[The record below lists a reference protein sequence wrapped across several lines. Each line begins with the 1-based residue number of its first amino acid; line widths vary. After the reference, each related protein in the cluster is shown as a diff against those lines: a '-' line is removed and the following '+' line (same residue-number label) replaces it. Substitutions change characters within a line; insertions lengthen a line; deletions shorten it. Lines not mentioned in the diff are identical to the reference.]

1 MSSNSPGSAIRSAS
15 SGQLPERGPV
25 KGLSIPTN
33 SVRGDVAVIALVG
46 VAHATSHLFHLLL
59 PPLFPLL
66 MPDFGFGYTEA
77 GFLMTVFFALSGI
90 GQAFAGF
97 VVDRYGARRVL
108 MAGVSLQ
115 AASGVA
121 LSAAANYPMLVLA
134 VALAGIGNSVF
145 HPADFS
151 LLNKKV
157 SPARLGYAF
166 SVHGLS
172 GNLGWALG
180 AAISGMAL
188 AWAGWRAAGLAAA
201 LVALCSVLALK
212 IARPLLDDDMARKGE
227 AAGAKGATF
236 GFLGVPAIWLAF
248 MFFLLI
254 TAAFGGLQSFSAPV
268 LGGIYGMSPAAGVAA
283 LTAYLLGSAAGMV
296 IGGFVAVR
304 VHAHDRAVGGALTA
318 AAVFAAA
325 LASGLPPAW
334 SVIPLMAGIGIGVGI
349 AGPSRDLLVRRVA
362 TDSLAGGNRSPAFGR
377 VYGFV
382 YSGLDVGLALGPLA
396 FGALLDAGGRNG
408 VLPGV
413 ALLQVLAVLTV
424 LTMGRQVARPQP
436 RSG

>member
-1 MSSNSPGSAIRSAS
+1 MVANT
-15 SGQLPERGPV
+15 PV
-25 KGLSIPTN
+25 
-33 SVRGDVAVIALVG
+33 RADAAVIALVG
-46 VAHATSHLFHLLL
+46 MAHATSHLFHLLL

-77 GFLMTVFFALSGI
+77 GFLMTVFFAISGV
-90 GQAFAGF
+90 GQAFAGIL
-97 VVDRYGARRVL
+97 VDRYGARRVL
-108 MAGVSLQ
+108 MAGVSLL
-115 AASGVA
+115 AASGLA
-121 LSAAANYPMLVLA
+121 LSAAVNYPMLLLA
-134 VALAGIGNSVF
+134 VALAGMGNSVF

-157 SPARLGYAF
+157 SPTRLGYAF

-180 AAISGMAL
+180 ATISGMAL
-188 AWAGWRAAGLAAA
+188 AWAGWRGAGIAAA
-201 LVALCSVLALK
+201 LVALCCVVALQM
-212 IARPLLDDDMARKGE
+212 ARPLLDDDVKKIG
-227 AAGAKGATF
+227 AGDTATGSTF
-236 GFLGVPAIWLAF
+236 GFLGAPVIWLSF

-254 TAAFGGLQSFSAPV
+254 TAAFGGLQSFSVPV
-268 LGGIYGMSPAAGVAA
+268 LGGIYGLTAAAGVAA
-283 LTAYLLGSAAGMV
+283 LTGYLLGSAAGMV
-296 IGGFVAVR
+296 AGGFVAVH
-304 VHAHDRAVGGALTA
+304 VHAHERTVGAALVG
-318 AAVFAAA
+318 AAVFASV

-334 SVIPLMAGIGIGVGI
+334 SVIPLMVAVGVGVGL

-362 TDSLAGGNRSPAFGR
+362 TESLAGGKESPAFGR

-396 FGALLDAGGRNG
+396 FGMLLDAGGRDG

-413 ALLQVLAVLTV
+413 ALLQILAVFTVLA
-424 LTMGRQVARPQP
+424 MGRRVGTPAV

>member
-1 MSSNSPGSAIRSAS
+1 MTDSR
-15 SGQLPERGPV
+15 PV
-25 KGLSIPTN
+25 
-33 SVRGDVAVIALVG
+33 RADAAVIALVG
-46 VAHATSHLFHLLL
+46 MAHATSHLFHLLL

-77 GFLMTVFFALSGI
+77 GFLMTVFFTISGV
-90 GQAFAGF
+90 GQAFAGIL
-97 VVDRYGARRVL
+97 VDRYGARRVL
-108 MAGVSLQ
+108 MAGVGLL

-121 LSAAANYPMLVLA
+121 LSAAANYAMLLLA
-134 VALAGIGNSVF
+134 VALAGAGNAVF

-172 GNLGWALG
+172 GNLGWAIG
-180 AAISGMAL
+180 AAISGTAL
-188 AWAGWRAAGLAAA
+188 ALAGWRGAGAAAA
-201 LVALCSVLALK
+201 LVALCSVAALRM
-212 IARPLLDDDMARKGE
+212 ARPLLDDDVARVARG
-227 AAGAKGATF
+227 ARDAGAGGVF

-254 TAAFGGLQSFSAPV
+254 TAAFGGLQSFSTPV
-268 LGGIYGMSPAAGVAA
+268 LGEIYGLTPAAAVAA
-283 LTAYLLGSAAGMV
+283 LTAYLLGSAGGMV
-296 IGGFVAVR
+296 AGGFVAVR
-304 VHAHDRAVGGALTA
+304 VHAHDRAVGAALTGA
-318 AAVFAAA
+318 ALFASM

-334 SVIPLMAGIGIGVGI
+334 SVLPLMVGIGVGVGL

-362 TDSLAGGNRSPAFGR
+362 TESLAGGNASPAFGR

-396 FGALLDAGGRNG
+396 FGMLLDAGGRDG

-413 ALLQVLAVLTV
+413 ALLQILAVFTVLA
-424 LTMGRQVARPQP
+424 MGRRVAAPAV
-436 RSG
+436 RSS

>member
-1 MSSNSPGSAIRSAS
+1 MTPNA
-15 SGQLPERGPV
+15 PV
-25 KGLSIPTN
+25 R
-33 SVRGDVAVIALVG
+33 VDAAVIALVG
-46 VAHATSHLFHLLL
+46 IAHATSHLFHLLL

-77 GFLMTVFFALSGI
+77 GFLMTVFFAISGV
-90 GQAFAGF
+90 GQAFAGI

-108 MAGVSLQ
+108 MAGVCFL

-121 LSAAANYPMLVLA
+121 LSVADNYPMLLLA

-172 GNLGWALG
+172 GNLGWAIG
-180 AAISGMAL
+180 ATISGMAL
-188 AWAGWRAAGLAAA
+188 AWAGWRVAGVAAT
-201 LVALCSVLALK
+201 LVALCSVAALHM
-212 IARPLLDDDMARKGE
+212 ARPLLDDDVMKVG
-227 AAGAKGATF
+227 AGGTAKGKTL
-236 GFLGVPAIWLAF
+236 GFLGAPAIWLAF
-248 MFFLLI
+248 TFFLLI

-268 LGGIYGMSPAAGVAA
+268 LGGIYGLSAAAGVAA
-283 LTAYLLGSAAGMV
+283 LTGYLLGSAAGMV
-296 IGGFVAVR
+296 VGGFVAVR
-304 VHAHDRAVGGALTA
+304 VHAHDRTVGAALIA
-318 AAVFAAA
+318 AAIFAST

-334 SVIPLMAGIGIGVGI
+334 SVIPLMVGIGIGVGL

-362 TDSLAGGNRSPAFGR
+362 TDSIAGGNASPAFGR

-424 LTMGRQVARPQP
+424 LAMGRKVGRPALET
-436 RSG
+436 S

>member
-1 MSSNSPGSAIRSAS
+1 MTPNS
-15 SGQLPERGPV
+15 
-25 KGLSIPTN
+25 T
-33 SVRGDVAVIALVG
+33 VRADAAVIALVG

-77 GFLMTVFFALSGI
+77 GFLMTVFFAISGL
-90 GQAFAGF
+90 GQAFAGI

-108 MAGVSLQ
+108 MAGVGLL
-115 AASGVA
+115 AASGLA
-121 LSAAANYPMLVLA
+121 LSAAVNYPMLLLA

-172 GNLGWALG
+172 GNLGWAIG
-180 AAISGMAL
+180 ATISGMAL
-188 AWAGWRAAGLAAA
+188 AWAGWRGAGIAAA
-201 LVALCSVLALK
+201 LVALCSVAALQM
-212 IARPLLDDDMARKGE
+212 ARPLLDDDMPRVG
-227 AAGAKGATF
+227 AGATVTGATF
-236 GFLGVPAIWLAF
+236 GFLGAPVIWLAF
-248 MFFLLI
+248 AFFLLI

-268 LGGIYGMSPAAGVAA
+268 LGGIYGISAAAGVAA
-283 LTAYLLGSAAGMV
+283 LTGYLLGSAAGMV
-296 IGGFVAVR
+296 VGGFVAVR
-304 VHAHDRAVGGALTA
+304 VHAHDRTVGTALVA
-318 AAVFAAA
+318 AALFAAV

-334 SVIPLMAGIGIGVGI
+334 SVIPLMVGIGIGVGL
-349 AGPSRDLLVRRVA
+349 AGPSRDLLVRRAA
-362 TDSLAGGNRSPAFGR
+362 TDSLAGGNASPAFGR

-396 FGALLDAGGRNG
+396 FGALLDAGGRDG

-424 LTMGRQVARPQP
+424 LAMGRRVGP
-436 RSG
+436 RAPRV

>member
-1 MSSNSPGSAIRSAS
+1 MIPNS
-15 SGQLPERGPV
+15 
-25 KGLSIPTN
+25 T
-33 SVRGDVAVIALVG
+33 VRADAAVIALVG
-46 VAHATSHLFHLLL
+46 VAHATSHVFHLLL

-77 GFLMTVFFALSGI
+77 GFLMTVFFAISGM
-90 GQAFAGF
+90 GQAFAGI

-108 MAGVSLQ
+108 MAGISLL

-121 LSAAANYPMLVLA
+121 LSVAVNYPMLVLA
-134 VALAGIGNSVF
+134 VALAGVGNSVF

-157 SPARLGYAF
+157 SVSRLGHAF

-172 GNLGWALG
+172 GNLGWAIG
-180 AAISGMAL
+180 ATISGTAMAL
-188 AWAGWRAAGLAAA
+188 AGWRGAGLAAA
-201 LVALCSVLALK
+201 LVALCTVVALQMG
-212 IARPLLDDDMARKGE
+212 RPLLDDDLPKVG
-227 AAGAKGATF
+227 AGGTVAGATF
-236 GFLGVPAIWLAF
+236 AFLGTPVIWLAF
-248 MFFLLI
+248 AFFLLI

-268 LGGIYGMSPAAGVAA
+268 LGGIYGISAAAGVAA
-283 LTAYLLGSAAGMV
+283 LTGYLLGSAAGMV
-296 IGGFVAVR
+296 VGGFVAVR
-304 VHAHDRAVGGALTA
+304 VQAHERAVGTALVGAA
-318 AAVFAAA
+318 IFASV

-334 SVIPLMAGIGIGVGI
+334 SVIPLMVGIGIGVGL

-362 TDSLAGGNRSPAFGR
+362 TDSLAGGKASPAFGR

-396 FGALLDAGGRNG
+396 FGALLDAGGRDG

-424 LTMGRQVARPQP
+424 LSMGRKVCQTAGVV
-436 RSG
+436 

>member
-1 MSSNSPGSAIRSAS
+1 MTPQA
-15 SGQLPERGPV
+15 PV
-25 KGLSIPTN
+25 
-33 SVRGDVAVIALVG
+33 RADAAVIALVG
-46 VAHATSHLFHLLL
+46 MAHATSHLFHLLL

-77 GFLMTVFFALSGI
+77 GFLMTVFFAISGV
-90 GQAFAGF
+90 GQAFAGI

-108 MAGVSLQ
+108 MAGVSLL
-115 AASGVA
+115 AASGLA
-121 LSAAANYPMLVLA
+121 LSVAANYPMLLLA

-157 SPARLGYAF
+157 SPSRLGYAF

-172 GNLGWALG
+172 GNLGWAIG
-180 AAISGMAL
+180 ATISGTAL
-188 AWAGWRAAGLAAA
+188 AWAGWRGAGVAAA
-201 LVALCSVLALK
+201 LVAFCSVAALQL
-212 IARPLLDDDMARKGE
+212 ARPLLDDDVARVG
-227 AAGAKGATF
+227 AGSTAPGSTF
-236 GFLGVPAIWLAF
+236 GFLGLPAIWLAF

-268 LGGIYGMSPAAGVAA
+268 LGGIYGLSAATGVAA
-283 LTAYLLGSAAGMV
+283 LTGYLLGSAGGMV
-296 IGGFVAVR
+296 VGGFVAVR
-304 VHAHDRAVGGALTA
+304 VHAHDRAVGAALIG
-318 AAVFAAA
+318 AAVFASA

-334 SVIPLMAGIGIGVGI
+334 SVIPLMVGIGIGVGL

-362 TDSLAGGNRSPAFGR
+362 TESLAGGNASPAFGR

-396 FGALLDAGGRNG
+396 FGMLLDAGGRDG

-413 ALLQVLAVLTV
+413 ALLQILAVLTV
-424 LTMGRQVARPQP
+424 LAMGRKVAR
-436 RSG
+436 R

>member
-1 MSSNSPGSAIRSAS
+1 MTPSPTFRADA
-15 SGQLPERGPV
+15 
-25 KGLSIPTN
+25 
-33 SVRGDVAVIALVG
+33 AVIALVG

-66 MPDFGFGYTEA
+66 MPEFGFSYTEA
-77 GFLMTVFFALSGI
+77 GFLMTVFFAISGT
-90 GQAFAGF
+90 GQAFAGI

-108 MAGVSLQ
+108 ITGVSLL

-121 LSAAANYPMLVLA
+121 LSVAVNYPMLLLA

-145 HPADFS
+145 HPADYS

-157 SPARLGYAF
+157 SPLRLGYAF

-180 AAISGMAL
+180 AAVSGMAL
-188 AWAGWRAAGLAAA
+188 AWAGWRVAGLAAA
-201 LVALCSVLALK
+201 SVAFFSVVALGM
-212 IARPLLDDDMARKGE
+212 ARPLLDDDVVRVGAGG
-227 AAGAKGATF
+227 AAAGATF
-236 GFLGVPAIWLAF
+236 GFLGTSVIWLAF
-248 MFFLLI
+248 VFFLLI

-268 LGGIYGMSPAAGVAA
+268 LGGIYGLSPAAGVAA
-283 LTAYLLGSAAGMV
+283 LTGYLLGSAAGMV
-296 IGGFVAVR
+296 AGGFVAAR
-304 VHAHDRAVGGALTA
+304 VHAHERAVGGALMA
-318 AAVFAAA
+318 AALFASA
-325 LASGLPPAW
+325 LASGLPPVW
-334 SVIPLMAGIGIGVGI
+334 SVIPLMVGIGVGVGL

-362 TDSLAGGNRSPAFGR
+362 TDSLAGGNASPAFGR

-396 FGALLDAGGRNG
+396 FGTLLDAGGRDA

-424 LTMGRQVARPQP
+424 LSMGRRAARPLTRP
-436 RSG
+436 S

>member
-1 MSSNSPGSAIRSAS
+1 MTPNA
-15 SGQLPERGPV
+15 PV
-25 KGLSIPTN
+25 RADAP
-33 SVRGDVAVIALVG
+33 VIALVG

-77 GFLMTVFFALSGI
+77 GFLMTVFFAISGM
-90 GQAFAGF
+90 GQAFAGI

-108 MAGVSLQ
+108 MAGVSLL

-121 LSAAANYPMLVLA
+121 LSVAVNYPMLLLA

-166 SVHGLS
+166 SAHGLS
-172 GNLGWALG
+172 GNLGWAIG
-180 AAISGMAL
+180 ATISGLAL
-188 AWAGWRAAGLAAA
+188 AWGGWRGAGVAAA
-201 LVALCSVLALK
+201 LVALCSVAALQM
-212 IARPLLDDDMARKGE
+212 ARPLLDDDVARVGAGGT
-227 AAGAKGATF
+227 AAGATF
-236 GFLGVPAIWLAF
+236 AFLSTPVIWLAF
-248 MFFLLI
+248 AFFLLI

-268 LGGIYGMSPAAGVAA
+268 LGGIYGISAAAGVAA
-283 LTAYLLGSAAGMV
+283 LTGYLLGSAAGMV
-296 IGGFVAVR
+296 VGGFVAVR
-304 VHAHDRAVGGALTA
+304 VHAHDRTVGAALVGAA
-318 AAVFAAA
+318 IFAAV

-334 SVIPLMAGIGIGVGI
+334 SVLPLMVGIGIGVGL

-362 TDSLAGGNRSPAFGR
+362 TDSLAGGNASPAFGR

-396 FGALLDAGGRNG
+396 FGALLDAGGRDE

-413 ALLQVLAVLTV
+413 ALLQILAVLTV
-424 LTMGRQVARPQP
+424 VAMGRRVAPAP
-436 RSG
+436 RSA

>member
-1 MSSNSPGSAIRSAS
+1 MAP
-15 SGQLPERGPV
+15 
-25 KGLSIPTN
+25 IPTF
-33 SVRGDVAVIALVG
+33 RADAAVIALVG

-66 MPDFGFGYTEA
+66 MPEFGFSYTEA
-77 GFLMTVFFALSGI
+77 GFLMTVFFAISGT
-90 GQAFAGF
+90 GQAFAGI

-108 MAGVSLQ
+108 MAGVSLL

-121 LSAAANYPMLVLA
+121 LSVAANYPMLLLA
-134 VALAGIGNSVF
+134 MALAGIGNSIF
-145 HPADFS
+145 HPADYS

-157 SPARLGYAF
+157 SPLRLGHAF

-172 GNLGWALG
+172 GNLGWAMG

-188 AWAGWRAAGLAAA
+188 AWAGWRVAGLAAA
-201 LVALCSVLALK
+201 SVAFFSIVALQM
-212 IARPLLDDDMARKGE
+212 ARPLLDDDVVRVGAGGA
-227 AAGAKGATF
+227 AAGTTF
-236 GFLGVPAIWLAF
+236 GFLGTSVIWLAF
-248 MFFLLI
+248 VFFLLI

-268 LGGIYGMSPAAGVAA
+268 LGGIYGLSPAAGVAA

-296 IGGFVAVR
+296 AGGFVAAR
-304 VHAHDRAVGGALTA
+304 VHAHERAVGGALMA
-318 AAVFAAA
+318 AALFASA
-325 LASGLPPAW
+325 LASGLPPVW
-334 SVIPLMAGIGIGVGI
+334 SVIPLMVGIGVGVGL

-362 TDSLAGGNRSPAFGR
+362 TDSLAGGNASPAFGR

-396 FGALLDAGGRNG
+396 FGALLDAGGRDG

-424 LTMGRQVARPQP
+424 LSMGRKVVRPAAI
-436 RSG
+436 SA

>member
-1 MSSNSPGSAIRSAS
+1 MTPTPTIRA
-15 SGQLPERGPV
+15 
-25 KGLSIPTN
+25 
-33 SVRGDVAVIALVG
+33 DAAVIALVG
-46 VAHATSHLFHLLL
+46 VAHATSHVFHLLL

-77 GFLMTVFFALSGI
+77 GFLMTVFFAISGM
-90 GQAFAGF
+90 GQAFAGI

-108 MAGVSLQ
+108 MAGISLL

-121 LSAAANYPMLVLA
+121 LAVAVNYSMLLLA
-134 VALAGIGNSVF
+134 VALAGMGNSVF

-157 SPARLGYAF
+157 SASRLGHAF

-172 GNLGWALG
+172 GNLGWAMG
-180 AAISGMAL
+180 ATISGTAM
-188 AWAGWRAAGLAAA
+188 AWAGWRGAGLAAA
-201 LVALCSVLALK
+201 LVALCSVAALQV
-212 IARPLLDDDMARKGE
+212 ARPLLDDDLPRVG
-227 AAGAKGATF
+227 AGGTATGATF
-236 GFLGVPAIWLAF
+236 AFLGTPVIWLAF
-248 MFFLLI
+248 AFFLLI

-268 LGGIYGMSPAAGVAA
+268 LGGIYGISAAAGVAA
-283 LTAYLLGSAAGMV
+283 LTGYLLGSAAGMV
-296 IGGFVAVR
+296 VGGFVAVR
-304 VHAHDRAVGGALTA
+304 VQAHERAVGTALVGAA
-318 AAVFAAA
+318 IFASV

-334 SVIPLMAGIGIGVGI
+334 SVIPLMVGIGIGVGL

-362 TDSLAGGNRSPAFGR
+362 TDSLAGGKASPAFGR

-396 FGALLDAGGRNG
+396 FGALLDAGGRDG

-413 ALLQVLAVLTV
+413 ALLQVLAVVTV
-424 LTMGRQVARPQP
+424 LSMGRVSPP
-436 RSG
+436 VRSV

>member
-1 MSSNSPGSAIRSAS
+1 MLAQTPVRADAS
-15 SGQLPERGPV
+15 
-25 KGLSIPTN
+25 
-33 SVRGDVAVIALVG
+33 VIALVG

-77 GFLMTVFFALSGI
+77 GFLMTVFFAISGV
-90 GQAFAGF
+90 GQAFAGI

-108 MAGVSLQ
+108 MAGVSLL

-121 LSAAANYPMLVLA
+121 LAAAVNYPMLLLA

-157 SPARLGYAF
+157 SPGRLGYAF

-172 GNLGWALG
+172 GNLGWAIG
-180 AAISGMAL
+180 AAISGTAL
-188 AWAGWRAAGLAAA
+188 AWAGWRGAGLAAA
-201 LVALCSVLALK
+201 LVALCSVAALRL
-212 IARPLLDDDMARKGE
+212 ARPLLDEAVARVG
-227 AAGAKGATF
+227 AGGTAPGPTF
-236 GFLGVPAIWLAF
+236 GFLGLPAIWLAF
-248 MFFLLI
+248 MFFLLV

-268 LGGIYGMSPAAGVAA
+268 LGGIYGITAAAGVAA
-283 LTAYLLGSAAGMV
+283 LTGYLLGSAAGMV

-304 VHAHDRAVGGALTA
+304 VHAHDRTVG
-318 AAVFAAA
+318 AA
-325 LASGLPPAW
+325 LIGAAIFASVLATGMPPAW
-334 SVIPLMAGIGIGVGI
+334 AVIPLMVGIGIGVGV

-362 TDSLAGGNRSPAFGR
+362 TESLAGGNASPAFGR

-396 FGALLDAGGRNG
+396 FGMLLDAGGRDG

-413 ALLQVLAVLTV
+413 ALLQILAVLTV
-424 LTMGRQVARPQP
+424 LVMGRKVVRPAK
-436 RSG
+436 SA

>member
-1 MSSNSPGSAIRSAS
+1 MPDTRPLRADA
-15 SGQLPERGPV
+15 
-25 KGLSIPTN
+25 
-33 SVRGDVAVIALVG
+33 AVIALVG

-77 GFLMTVFFALSGI
+77 GFLMTVFFTISGV
-90 GQAFAGF
+90 GQALAGI

-108 MAGVSLQ
+108 MAGVGML
-115 AASGVA
+115 AASGLA
-121 LSAAANYPMLVLA
+121 LAAATNYWMLVLA
-134 VALAGIGNSVF
+134 VAVAGVGNSVF

-180 AAISGMAL
+180 AAISGTAL
-188 AWAGWRAAGLAAA
+188 AWAGWRGAGLAAA
-201 LVALCSVLALK
+201 LVALAAVGALQF
-212 IARPLLDDDMARKGE
+212 ARPLLDDERPKVG
-227 AAGAKGATF
+227 AGTTASASVF
-236 GFLGVPAIWLAF
+236 AFLGLPAIWLAF

-254 TAAFGGLQSFSAPV
+254 TAAFGGLQSFSVPV
-268 LGGIYGMSPAAGVAA
+268 LGGLYGISAAAGVAA
-283 LTAYLLGSAAGMV
+283 LTGYLLGSAGGMV
-296 IGGFVAVR
+296 AGGFVAVR
-304 VHAHDRAVGGALTA
+304 IHAHDRTVGAALVG
-318 AAVFAAA
+318 AAVFAIA

-334 SVIPLMAGIGIGVGI
+334 AVIPLMVGIGVGVGL

-362 TDSLAGGNRSPAFGR
+362 TESIAGGKESPAFGR

-396 FGALLDAGGRNG
+396 FGMLLDAGGRDG

-413 ALLQVLAVLTV
+413 ALLQILAVVTVLA
-424 LTMGRQVARPQP
+424 MGRRVARH
-436 RSG
+436 G

>member
-1 MSSNSPGSAIRSAS
+1 MIAN
-15 SGQLPERGPV
+15 
-25 KGLSIPTN
+25 T
-33 SVRGDVAVIALVG
+33 SVRADAAVIALVG
-46 VAHATSHLFHLLL
+46 MAHATSHLFHLLL

-66 MPDFGFGYTEA
+66 MPAFGFGYTEA
-77 GFLMTVFFALSGI
+77 GFLMTVFFAISGL
-90 GQAFAGF
+90 GQAFAGI

-108 MAGVSLQ
+108 MAGVGLL
-115 AASGVA
+115 AASGLA
-121 LSAAANYPMLVLA
+121 LSTAVNYSMLLLA
-134 VALAGIGNSVF
+134 VALAGMGNSVF

-166 SVHGLS
+166 SVHGLC
-172 GNLGWALG
+172 GNLGWAMG
-180 AAISGMAL
+180 AAISGTAL
-188 AWAGWRAAGLAAA
+188 AWAGWRAAGMVAALLALFS
-201 LVALCSVLALK
+201 LVALQ
-212 IARPLLDDDMARKGE
+212 IARPLLDDDVARVARD
-227 AAGAKGATF
+227 AARRAGTAEATF
-236 GFLGVPAIWLAF
+236 GFLGTSVIWLAF

-268 LGGIYGMSPAAGVAA
+268 LGGIYGLSPAAGVAA

-296 IGGFVAVR
+296 VGGFVAAR
-304 VHAHDRAVGGALTA
+304 VYAHERAVGGALMA
-318 AAVFAAA
+318 AALFAAV
-325 LASGLPPAW
+325 LASGLPAVW
-334 SVIPLMAGIGIGVGI
+334 TVIPLMTGIGFGVGL

-362 TDSLAGGNRSPAFGR
+362 TESLAGGNASPAFGR

-396 FGALLDAGGRNG
+396 FGALLDAGGRDG

-424 LTMGRQVARPQP
+424 LSMGRKVARPRA
-436 RSG
+436 RSV